1 MHLAAIV
8 DRNIFTNDEAFVRE
22 VITDFVGQA
31 GFVVIV
37 ESPTTAR
44 PMNELTMLVLLAWS
58 LAYDPAC
65 FSMLPPELCIDAVL
79 GIERRHDDVGHL
91 RIAFRMVG
99 LAGKR
104 NTDLSELRRERCIED
119 RLSLGLGHVG
129 NAPLDCV
136 G

>member
-8 DRNIFTNDEAFVRE
+8 DRNILTNDEAFVSE

-37 ESPTTAR
+37 ESPATAR
-44 PMNELTMLVLLAWS
+44 PMNEMTMLVLLAWT

-79 GIERRHDDVGHL
+79 SFGSLVC
-91 RIAFRMVG
+91 RM
-99 LAGKR
+99 R
-104 NTDLSELRRERCIED
+104 PPPS
-119 RLSLGLGHVG
+119 
-129 NAPLDCV
+129 P
-136 G
+136 